1 MKILRNIHALDP
13 QQFEHEFK
21 TSINKRSDKLIEIF
35 LGIYFLLGLVLAVS
49 YGTWLIAMTVGG
61 ACLALYFLSKKFLQH
76 SNTHHYVA
84 SGILGVFMAQ
94 FIYQMHGM
102 FEMHF
107 FAFVGSALMITY
119 QNWKAQ
125 IPIALVVVIHHA
137 VFGYIQFINFDPN
150 TPSTVYF
157 TQLDYM
163 TVQTFIIHGILAS
176 VIFFVCGLWGY
187 EMDKR
192 STETIENTKNILTVA
207 QANDN
212 ISRNL
217 EYAILL
223 SEGELH
229 ETIQYQE
236 GDLMGE
242 ALNKLQKRIS
252 AAA

>member
-1 MKILRNIHALDP
+1 MEANIQTMDP
-13 QQFEHEFK
+13 KQFEGTFRE
-21 TSINKRSDKLIEIF
+21 SIKKRSDKLIEIF
-35 LGIYFLLGLVLAVS
+35 LGLYFLVGLLLAT
-49 YGTWLIAMTVGG
+49 YYDTWLIAIAVGG
-61 ACLALYFLSKKFLQH
+61 LCLAAYFITKKLLP
-76 SNTHHYVA
+76 NGTVHHYVSSA
-84 SGILGVFMAQ
+84 VLGVFMAQ

-125 IPIALVVVIHHA
+125 IPVAVVVVVHHA
-137 VFGYIQFINFDPN
+137 IFGYLQYQQFESDLPN
-150 TPSTVYF
+150 TIYF
-157 TQLDYM
+157 TQLNYM
-163 TVQTFIIHGILAS
+163 SLETFIIHGILAS
-176 VIFFVCGLWGY
+176 VIFFICGLWAF

-212 ISRNL
+212 VSRNL

-223 SEGELH
+223 SEGELS
-229 ETIQYQE
+229 ETIRFND

-242 ALNKLQKRIS
+242 ALSKIQKKM
-252 AAA
+252 A